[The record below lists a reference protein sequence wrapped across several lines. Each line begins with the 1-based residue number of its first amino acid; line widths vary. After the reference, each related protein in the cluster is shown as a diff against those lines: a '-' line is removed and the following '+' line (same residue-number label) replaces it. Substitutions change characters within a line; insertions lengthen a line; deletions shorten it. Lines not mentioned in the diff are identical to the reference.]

1 MIDVA
6 PNIHVEESELEFSF
20 ARSGGPGGQHVNKT
34 SSKVILHWNPGESPG
49 VPDAVK
55 QRFLKQYR
63 TRITEAG
70 MLVLDCDETRSQ
82 HRNRELVVERLKGM
96 LEAVAKPPKT
106 RVPTRP
112 GKGVKKRRRQAREK
126 HAQKKQLRKKVDY

>member
-34 SSKVILHWNPGESPG
+34 SSKVVLHWTVVESPG

-55 QRFLKQYR
+55 QRFLQQYR

-70 MLVLDCDETRSQ
+70 VLVLDCDETRSQ

-96 LEAVAKPPKT
+96 LEAVAKPPKK

>member
-34 SSKVILHWNPGESPG
+34 SSKVVLHWTVVESPG

-55 QRFLKQYR
+55 QRFLQQYR
-63 TRITEAG
+63 TRIT
-70 MLVLDCDETRSQ
+70 
-82 HRNRELVVERLKGM
+82 
-96 LEAVAKPPKT
+96 
-106 RVPTRP
+106 
-112 GKGVKKRRRQAREK
+112 
-126 HAQKKQLRKKVDY
+126 

>member
-6 PNIHVEESELEFSF
+6 PNIHVAESELEFSF

-34 SSKVILHWNPGESPG
+34 SSKVILHWDVGASPG

-55 QRFLKQYR
+55 QRFIKQYR

-70 MLVLDCDETRSQ
+70 VLVIDCDENRSQ
-82 HRNRELVVERLKGM
+82 HRNREIVVERLKGM
-96 LEAVAKPPKT
+96 LEAVAKPPK
-106 RVPTRP
+106 RRIPTRP
-112 GKGVKKRRRQAREK
+112 SKGAKKRRRVAREK
-126 HAQKKQLRKKVDY
+126 HSEKKQLRKKVEP